1 MSEPFHAFGHRPFG
15 RRTNARALRPSPFAL
30 RPSPFAL
37 RPSPADR
44 RSPPHFLRRA
54 SCRDPAP
61 IMFRRAKVS
70 RLHTQNFT
78 ILLTLSG
85 FSRQFP

>member
-1 MSEPFHAFGHRPFG
+1 MRE
-15 RRTNARALRPSPFAL
+15 PFAL
-30 RPSPFAL
+30 RPSPFA
-37 RPSPADR
+37 RRSPIADR

-54 SCRDPAP
+54 SCRAPAP

>member
-1 MSEPFHAFGHRPFG
+1 MREPFALRPSPF
-15 RRTNARALRPSPFAL
+15 ALRPSPFAL

-54 SCRDPAP
+54 SCRAPAP

>member
-15 RRTNARALRPSPFAL
+15 CRTNAR
-30 RPSPFAL
+30 AL

-54 SCRDPAP
+54 SCRAPAP

>member
-15 RRTNARALRPSPFAL
+15 RRTNARALRPSPFA
-30 RPSPFAL
+30 
-37 RPSPADR
+37 R

-54 SCRDPAP
+54 SCRAPAP

>member
-1 MSEPFHAFGHRPFG
+1 MPRV
-15 RRTNARALRPSPFAL
+15 RAPTVRASNECPRPSPFAL

-37 RPSPADR
+37 RPPIADR

-54 SCRDPAP
+54 SCRAPAP